1 MPALSNLI
9 RTAGIVIP
17 NVRIHFPG
25 VGIDFPSVGDDIL
38 SVRIGIRVDSV
49 HFPPAERS

>member
-9 RTAGIVIP
+9 RTTGIVIP
-17 NVRIHFPG
+17 NVRIHFP
-25 VGIDFPSVGDDIL
+25 SVGDDIP
-38 SVRIGIRVDSV
+38 SVRIGICVDSV